1 MNKLKRIISLAFI
14 IAFALSQFE
23 YIKAESVEADMTDA
37 RNAQKVVASEEA
49 VKEEAKEEAKAETVA
64 GCQTHDEAVDELT
77 KAMDEKMY
85 SLNEKN
91 DDYMLRI
98 NKVEKPQDY
107 QNPSEYKPHY
117 QLSFTILNKEKS
129 FSDLDMTNLAGLIN
143 DLYKEDK
150 IDRIKF
156 TLNKDEG
163 RNLKDELA
171 NLDDEERKAK
181 INALI
186 IDSLEKSMLIG
197 KDRKLGTID
206 NKEGGIRIS
215 KAACDDKEAFLWL
228 RIPFR
233 NAIVNEIK
241 DKIEAQDITVNK
253 NADVNWK
260 DGVKIKD
267 SVADKQGYQGH
278 IDNAVVTDESA
289 RDTKTAGEK
298 LGKIKLKF
306 TDDTELILEN
316 QKLIVKEDK
325 KAEENN
331 NTKPNDKEKDNTKD
345 NNKKPD
351 TKEKEAM
358 PERKDKENNRNDRND
373 RNDRYDRYNKNKKSE
388 SNEKNTRL
396 SKNDKV
402 DKKET
407 KTEAK
412 REEKQDY
419 GILAPAQA
427 LRLVQHIDLPQGE
440 KGEAIREL
448 IARGILSGVSDTEFK
463 GKLAINRAM
472 LAQVLMTISKDKSVG
487 LIDYEDIKGDEW
499 YADAMTWALTH
510 GIYKGYPDKT
520 VKATQ
525 KITRQ
530 EFASVI
536 YNFIKEHNIN
546 MPKVKDFNYKDQDKI
561 ASWAL
566 DQVKYMDELD
576 LVNGESQDNYNAT
589 STYTREELAL
599 TIYKIIK
606 FIESK

>member
-23 YIKAESVEADMTDA
+23 YVKAESVEADMTDA
-37 RNAQKVVASEEA
+37 KNAETVVASEEA
-49 VKEEAKEEAKAETVA
+49 EKEVEKEEAKEETVA
-64 GCQTHDEAVDELT
+64 TCKTHEQAVDELT
-77 KAMDEKMY
+77 KAMDEKM
-85 SLNEKN
+85 SKLNEKN
-91 DDYMLRI
+91 DDYILRI
-98 NKVEKPQDY
+98 NKVEEPKDY
-107 QNPSEYKPHY
+107 QDQSLDPAKHKSHY
-117 QLSFTILNKEKS
+117 QLSFTIINKEKS
-129 FSDLDMTNLAGLIN
+129 FSEIDMTNLAELIN

-156 TLNKDEG
+156 TLHKDEG
-163 RNLKDELA
+163 SNLKDKLA
-171 NLDDEERKAK
+171 NLDDEQRKVE

-186 IDSLEKSMLIG
+186 KHGLINSMILG
-197 KDRKLGTID
+197 EGRKLGTID
-206 NKEGGIRIS
+206 NREGGIRLS
-215 KAACDDKEAFLWL
+215 KKACDNKEAFLWL

-241 DKIEAQDITVNK
+241 DKIEAKDITVNK

-278 IDNAVVTDESA
+278 IEHAKVTDESA
-289 RDTKTAGEK
+289 RDTKTAGER
-298 LGKIKLKF
+298 LGRIKLKF
-306 TDDTELILEN
+306 SDDTELTLEN

-325 KAEENN
+325 KAEE
-331 NTKPNDKEKDNTKD
+331 KELLPQRKDNE
-345 NNKKPD
+345 NNKY
-351 TKEKEAM
+351 
-358 PERKDKENNRNDRND
+358 DRYD
-373 RNDRYDRYNKNKKSE
+373 RNDRYDRYNKDKKNE
-388 SNEKNTRL
+388 SNEKNTKE

-402 DKKET
+402 AKET

-412 REEKQDY
+412 AEKTEAKQDH

-427 LRLVQHIDLPQGE
+427 LRLVQHKDLPQGE

-448 IARGILSGVSDTEFK
+448 IARGVLSGVSDTEFK

-487 LIDYEDIKGDEW
+487 FVDYLDIKGDEW

-510 GIYKGYPDKT
+510 GIYKGYTDKT
-520 VKATQ
+520 VKAAQ
-525 KITRQ
+525 NITRQ

-546 MPKVKDFNYKDQDKI
+546 MPKVKEFNYKDQDKI

-566 DQVKYMDELD
+566 NQVKYLDEIG
-576 LVNGESQDNYNAT
+576 LVNGASTDTYNAKG
-589 STYTREELAL
+589 TYTREDLAL

-606 FIESK
+606 FIENK

>member
-37 RNAQKVVASEEA
+37 KNAQTVVASEEV
-49 VKEEAKEEAKAETVA
+49 VKEEVKAETVA
-64 GCQTHDEAVDELT
+64 GCQTHEEALEELT
-77 KAMDEKMY
+77 KAMDEKMS

-129 FSDLDMTNLAGLIN
+129 FSELDMTGLAGLIN

-150 IDRIKF
+150 IDRLKF

-215 KAACDDKEAFLWL
+215 KKACDNKEAFIWL

-241 DKIEAQDITVNK
+241 DKIEAKDITVNK
-253 NADVNWK
+253 NDNVNWK

-278 IDNAVVTDESA
+278 LDHATVTDESA
-289 RDTKTAGEK
+289 RDTKTAGKK

-306 TDDTELILEN
+306 TDDTELTLEN

-325 KAEENN
+325 KAEDNN
-331 NTKPNDKEKDNTKD
+331 KDNTKPNDKEKDNTQ
-345 NNKKPD
+345 
-351 TKEKEAM
+351 EKEAM
-358 PERKDKENNRNDRND
+358 PERRDNENNRNH
-373 RNDRYDRYNKNKKSE
+373 RNDRYDRYNKDKKNE
-388 SNEKNTRL
+388 SNGKNTKQ

-407 KTEAK
+407 KKEAK

-427 LRLVQHIDLPQGE
+427 LRLVQHKDIPDGE

-448 IARGILSGVSDTEFK
+448 IARGVLSGVSDTEFK

-536 YNFIKEHNIN
+536 YNFIKEHKIN

-566 DQVKYMDELD
+566 DQVKYMDELG

-589 STYTREELAL
+589 STYTREDLAL
-599 TIYKIIK
+599 TIYKIIR

>member
-23 YIKAESVEADMTDA
+23 YVKAESVEADMTDA
-37 RNAQKVVASEEA
+37 KNAETVVASEETEHEEA
-49 VKEEAKEEAKAETVA
+49 KEEAKEEAVA
-64 GCQTHDEAVDELT
+64 TCKTHDEAVEELT
-77 KAMDEKMY
+77 KAMDEKM
-85 SLNEKN
+85 SKLNEKN
-91 DDYMLRI
+91 DDYILRI
-98 NKVEKPQDY
+98 NKVEEPKDY
-107 QNPSEYKPHY
+107 QDQSLDPAKHKSHY
-117 QLSFTILNKEKS
+117 QLSFTIINKEKS
-129 FSDLDMTNLAGLIN
+129 FSEIDMTNLAELIN

-163 RNLKDELA
+163 SNLKDKLA
-171 NLDDEERKAK
+171 NLNDEQRKVE

-186 IDSLEKSMLIG
+186 KRGLINSMILG
-197 KDRKLGTID
+197 EGRKLGTID
-206 NKEGGIRIS
+206 NREGGIRLS
-215 KAACDDKEAFLWL
+215 KKACDDKEAFLWL

-241 DKIEAQDITVNK
+241 DKIEAKDIIAKKGDKVT
-253 NADVNWK
+253 WS
-260 DGVKIKD
+260 DGVKVKD
-267 SVADKQGYQGH
+267 SVTDKQGYQGY
-278 IDNAVVTDESA
+278 INNAEVTDESK
-289 RDTKTAGEK
+289 RDTNTAGEK

-306 TDDTELILEN
+306 SDDTELTLEN

-325 KAEENN
+325 KTEEKELLPQRKDNENN
-331 NTKPNDKEKDNTKD
+331 KF
-345 NNKKPD
+345 
-351 TKEKEAM
+351 
-358 PERKDKENNRNDRND
+358 DRYDRYD
-373 RNDRYDRYNKNKKSE
+373 RNDRYDRYNKDKKNE
-388 SNEKNTRL
+388 SNEKNTKE

-402 DKKET
+402 AKET

-412 REEKQDY
+412 AEKTEAKQDH

-427 LRLVQHIDLPQGE
+427 LRLVQHKDLPQGE

-448 IARGILSGVSDTEFK
+448 IARGVLSGVSDTEFK

-487 LIDYEDIKGDEW
+487 FVDYLDIKGDEW

-510 GIYKGYPDKT
+510 GIYKGYTDKT
-520 VKATQ
+520 VKAAQ
-525 KITRQ
+525 NITRQ

-546 MPKVKDFNYKDQDKI
+546 MPKIKNFNYKDQDQI

-566 DQVKYMDELD
+566 NQVKYLDEIG
-576 LVNGESQDNYNAT
+576 LVSGAITDNYNAKG
-589 STYTREELAL
+589 TYTREELAL

-606 FIESK
+606 FIENK

>member
-23 YIKAESVEADMTDA
+23 YVKAESVEADMT
-37 RNAQKVVASEEA
+37 NAQNAETVVASEEVEKEE
-49 VKEEAKEEAKAETVA
+49 VKEKAKAKEETVA
-64 GCQTHDEAVDELT
+64 TCKTHDEAVEELT
-77 KAMDEKMY
+77 KAMDEKM
-85 SLNEKN
+85 SKLNEKN
-91 DDYMLRI
+91 DDYILRI
-98 NKVEKPQDY
+98 NKVEEPKDY
-107 QNPSEYKPHY
+107 QDQSLDPAKHKSHY
-117 QLSFTILNKEKS
+117 QLSFTIINKEKS
-129 FSDLDMTNLAGLIN
+129 FSEIDMTNLAELIN

-163 RNLKDELA
+163 SNLKDKLA
-171 NLDDEERKAK
+171 NLNDEQRKVE

-186 IDSLEKSMLIG
+186 KRGLINSMILG
-197 KDRKLGTID
+197 EGRKLGTID
-206 NKEGGIRIS
+206 NREGGIRLS
-215 KAACDDKEAFLWL
+215 KKACDDKEAFLWL

-241 DKIEAQDITVNK
+241 DKIEAKDITAK
-253 NADVNWK
+253 KGAIVNWK

-267 SVADKQGYQGH
+267 SVTDKQGYQGH
-278 IDNAVVTDESA
+278 IDHAVVTDESK

-306 TDDTELILEN
+306 TDDTELTLEN

-325 KAEENN
+325 KAEE
-331 NTKPNDKEKDNTKD
+331 KELLPQRKDNE
-345 NNKKPD
+345 NNKY
-351 TKEKEAM
+351 
-358 PERKDKENNRNDRND
+358 DRYD
-373 RNDRYDRYNKNKKSE
+373 RNDRYYR
-388 SNEKNTRL
+388 
-396 SKNDKV
+396 NDKK
-402 DKKET
+402 DKKH
-407 KTEAK
+407 KTDKNPKKDTNIES
-412 REEKQDY
+412 EEKQEKKQETMDY

-427 LRLVQHIDLPQGE
+427 LRLVQHKDLPQGE

-448 IARGILSGVSDTEFK
+448 IARGVLSGVSDTEFK

-487 LIDYEDIKGDEW
+487 FVDYLDIKGDEW

-510 GIYKGYPDKT
+510 GIYKGYTDKT
-520 VKATQ
+520 VKAAQ
-525 KITRQ
+525 NITRQ

-546 MPKVKDFNYKDQDKI
+546 MPKIKNFNYKDQDQI

-566 DQVKYMDELD
+566 NQVKYLDEIG
-576 LVNGESQDNYNAT
+576 LVSGENMENYNAKG
-589 STYTREELAL
+589 TYTREELAL

-606 FIESK
+606 FIENK

>member
-37 RNAQKVVASEEA
+37 KNAETVVASEEVA
-49 VKEEAKEEAKAETVA
+49 KEEVKEETVS
-64 GCQTHDEAVDELT
+64 GCQTHEEAVDELT
-77 KAMDEKMY
+77 KAMDEKMS

-129 FSDLDMTNLAGLIN
+129 FSELDLTNLAGLIN
-143 DLYKEDK
+143 DLYKENK
-150 IDRIKF
+150 IDRLKF

-171 NLDDEERKAK
+171 NLNDEERKAK

-206 NKEGGIRIS
+206 NKEGGIRLS
-215 KAACDDKEAFLWL
+215 KKACDDKEAFLWL

-241 DKIEAQDITVNK
+241 DKIEAKDIAVNK
-253 NADVNWK
+253 NDNVNWK

-278 IDNAVVTDESA
+278 LDHATVTDESA

-298 LGKIKLKF
+298 FGKIKLKF
-306 TDDTELILEN
+306 TDDTELTLDN
-316 QKLIVKEDK
+316 QKLIVKEDQ
-325 KAEENN
+325 KAEDNN
-331 NTKPNDKEKDNTKD
+331 KDNTKPDDKEKDNTKD
-345 NNKKPD
+345 NNKDNKKLN
-351 TKEKEAM
+351 TKEKEQM
-358 PERKDKENNRNDRND
+358 PERKDNENHRHKRNDRD
-373 RNDRYDRYNKNKKSE
+373 DKRVTKD
-388 SNEKNTRL
+388 KNTKL
-396 SKNDKV
+396 SKKTDV

-407 KTEAK
+407 KET
-412 REEKQDY
+412 KQDY

-427 LRLVQHIDLPQGE
+427 LRLVQHTDLPQGE

-448 IARGILSGVSDTEFK
+448 IARGVLSGVSDTEFK

-499 YADAMTWALTH
+499 YAEAMTWALTH

-520 VKATQ
+520 LKATQ
-525 KITRQ
+525 NITRQ

-536 YNFIKEHNIN
+536 YNFIKEHEIN

-566 DQVKYMDELD
+566 DQVKYMDELG
-576 LVNGESQDNYNAT
+576 LVSGESQDNYNAQGN
-589 STYTREELAL
+589 YTREDLAL

>member
-23 YIKAESVEADMTDA
+23 SIKAESVKADMTDA
-37 RNAQKVVASEEA
+37 KNAETVVASEE
-49 VKEEAKEEAKAETVA
+49 VKKEEAKAETVA
-64 GCQTHDEAVDELT
+64 TCKTHDEAVEELT
-77 KAMDEKMY
+77 KAMDEKM
-85 SLNEKN
+85 SKLNEKN
-91 DDYMLRI
+91 NDYILRI
-98 NKVEKPQDY
+98 SKVEEPKDY
-107 QNPSEYKPHY
+107 QDQSLDPAKHKSHY
-117 QLSFTILNKEKS
+117 QLSFTIINKEKS
-129 FSDLDMTNLAGLIN
+129 FSEIDMTNLAELIN

-163 RNLKDELA
+163 SNLKDKLA
-171 NLDDEERKAK
+171 NLNDEQRKVE

-186 IDSLEKSMLIG
+186 KRGLINSMILG
-197 KDRKLGTID
+197 EGRKLGTID
-206 NKEGGIRIS
+206 NREGGIRLS
-215 KAACDDKEAFLWL
+215 KKACDDKEAFLWL

-241 DKIEAQDITVNK
+241 DKIEPKDIIAK
-253 NADVNWK
+253 KGDKVNWK
-260 DGVKIKD
+260 NGVKIRD
-267 SVADKQGYQGH
+267 SVTDKQGYQGH
-278 IDNAVVTDESA
+278 IDHAVVTDESK
-289 RDTKTAGEK
+289 RDTNTAGEK
-298 LGKIKLKF
+298 LGKIKLTF
-306 TDDTELILEN
+306 TDDTELTLEN

-325 KAEENN
+325 KAEE
-331 NTKPNDKEKDNTKD
+331 KELLPQRKDNE
-345 NNKKPD
+345 NNKY
-351 TKEKEAM
+351 
-358 PERKDKENNRNDRND
+358 DRYD
-373 RNDRYDRYNKNKKSE
+373 RNDRYDRYNKDKKNE
-388 SNEKNTRL
+388 SNEKNTKE

-402 DKKET
+402 AKET

-412 REEKQDY
+412 AEKTEAKQDY

-427 LRLVQHIDLPQGE
+427 LRLVQHKDLPQGE

-448 IARGILSGVSDTEFK
+448 IARGVLSGVSDTEFK

-487 LIDYEDIKGDEW
+487 FIDYLDIKGDEW

-510 GIYKGYPDKT
+510 GIYKGYTDKT
-520 VKATQ
+520 VKAAQ
-525 KITRQ
+525 NITRQ

-546 MPKVKDFNYKDQDKI
+546 MPKIKNFNYKDQDQI

-566 DQVKYMDELD
+566 NQVKYLDEIG
-576 LVNGESQDNYNAT
+576 LVNGASTDNYNAKG
-589 STYTREELAL
+589 TYTREELAL

-606 FIESK
+606 FIENK

>member
-37 RNAQKVVASEEA
+37 KNAQTVVASEEVEKEE
-49 VKEEAKEEAKAETVA
+49 VKEEAVA

-77 KAMDEKMY
+77 KAMDEKM
-85 SLNEKN
+85 SGLNEKN

-129 FSDLDMTNLAGLIN
+129 FSELDMTNLAGLIN

-150 IDRIKF
+150 IDRLKF

-206 NKEGGIRIS
+206 NKEGGIRLS
-215 KAACDDKEAFLWL
+215 KKACDDKEAFIWL

-278 IDNAVVTDESA
+278 LDHATVTDESA

-306 TDDTELILEN
+306 TDDTELTLEN

-331 NTKPNDKEKDNTKD
+331 NTKPNNKEKDNNQD

-351 TKEKEAM
+351 TKEKEEM
-358 PERKDKENNRNDRND
+358 PERRDNENNRNH
-373 RNDRYDRYNKNKKSE
+373 RNDRYDRYNKDKKNE
-388 SNEKNTRL
+388 SNEKNTKL

-402 DKKET
+402 AKKET
-407 KTEAK
+407 KKEAK
-412 REEKQDY
+412 TEEKQDY

-427 LRLVQHIDLPQGE
+427 LRLVQHRDLPEGE

-448 IARGILSGVSDTEFK
+448 IARGVLSGVSDTEFK

-520 VKATQ
+520 LKATQ

-536 YNFIKEHNIN
+536 YNFIKEHKIN

-566 DQVKYMDELD
+566 DQVKYMDELG
-576 LVNGESQDNYNAT
+576 LVNGESQDNYNAQG
-589 STYTREELAL
+589 TYTREDLAL
-599 TIYKIIK
+599 TIYKIIR

>member
-23 YIKAESVEADMTDA
+23 YVKAESVEADMT
-37 RNAQKVVASEEA
+37 NAQNAETVVASEE
-49 VKEEAKEEAKAETVA
+49 VEKEEAKEEAKAETVA
-64 GCQTHDEAVDELT
+64 TCKTHDEAVEELT
-77 KAMDEKMY
+77 KAMDEKM
-85 SLNEKN
+85 SKLNEKN
-91 DDYMLRI
+91 DDYILRI
-98 NKVEKPQDY
+98 NKVEEPKDY
-107 QNPSEYKPHY
+107 QDQSLDPTKHKSHY
-117 QLSFTILNKEKS
+117 QLSFTIINKEKS
-129 FSDLDMTNLAGLIN
+129 FSEIDMTNLAELIN

-163 RNLKDELA
+163 SNLKDKLA
-171 NLDDEERKAK
+171 NLNDEQRKVE

-186 IDSLEKSMLIG
+186 KRGLINSMILG
-197 KDRKLGTID
+197 EGRKLGTID
-206 NKEGGIRIS
+206 NREGGIRLS
-215 KAACDDKEAFLWL
+215 KKACDDKEAFLWL

-241 DKIEAQDITVNK
+241 DKIEPKDIIAK
-253 NADVNWK
+253 KGDKVNWK

-278 IDNAVVTDESA
+278 IEHATVTDESN

-306 TDDTELILEN
+306 TDDTELTLEN

-325 KAEENN
+325 KAEE
-331 NTKPNDKEKDNTKD
+331 KELLPQRKDNE
-345 NNKKPD
+345 NNKY
-351 TKEKEAM
+351 
-358 PERKDKENNRNDRND
+358 DRYD
-373 RNDRYDRYNKNKKSE
+373 RNDRYYR
-388 SNEKNTRL
+388 
-396 SKNDKV
+396 NDKK
-402 DKKET
+402 DKKH
-407 KTEAK
+407 KTDKNPKKDTNIES
-412 REEKQDY
+412 EEKQEKKQETMDY

-427 LRLVQHIDLPQGE
+427 LRLVQHKDLPQGE

-487 LIDYEDIKGDEW
+487 FVDYLDIKGDEW

-510 GIYKGYPDKT
+510 GIYKGYTDKT
-520 VKATQ
+520 VKAAQ
-525 KITRQ
+525 NITRQ

-546 MPKVKDFNYKDQDKI
+546 MPKIKNFNYKDQDQI

-566 DQVKYMDELD
+566 NQVKYLDEIG
-576 LVNGESQDNYNAT
+576 LVNGASTDNYNAQG
-589 STYTREELAL
+589 TYTREDLAL

>member
-14 IAFALSQFE
+14 VAFALSQFE

-37 RNAQKVVASEEA
+37 KNAETVVASEE
-49 VKEEAKEEAKAETVA
+49 VEKEEAKAETVA
-64 GCQTHDEAVDELT
+64 GCQTHDEAIKELEEELDKKLESINT
-77 KAMDEKMY
+77 K
-85 SLNEKN
+85 NN
-91 DDYMLRI
+91 DYMLRL
-98 NKVEKPQDY
+98 NKVANVEENQDPKSY
-107 QNPSEYKPHY
+107 VAHY
-117 QLSFTILNKEKS
+117 QLSFTILDKDKTFDSINMMS
-129 FSDLDMTNLAGLIN
+129 LAGAISDLLIDKKVDKMRINEEKDIDLAN
-143 DLYKEDK
+143 
-150 IDRIKF
+150 
-156 TLNKDEG
+156 TLNGTPEADYKHAISEMIIEGIKKSLKLNDET
-163 RNLKDELA
+163 
-171 NLDDEERKAK
+171 
-181 INALI
+181 
-186 IDSLEKSMLIG
+186 
-197 KDRKLGTID
+197 KLGDMHT
-206 NKEGGIRIS
+206 KESGIRIS
-215 KAACDDKEAFLWL
+215 KKVCDDKEAFIWL

-241 DKIEAQDITVNK
+241 DKIEAKDITVNK

-267 SVADKQGYQGH
+267 QYKSEEGYQGH
-278 IDNAVVTDESA
+278 IDNAKVTDESN

-306 TDDTELILEN
+306 TDDTELTLDN

-325 KAEENN
+325 KVEDNN
-331 NTKPNDKEKDNTKD
+331 KDNTMPDDKEKDNTKD
-345 NNKKPD
+345 NNKDNKKPD
-351 TKEKEAM
+351 TKEKEEM
-358 PERKDKENNRNDRND
+358 PERKYKENHRNN
-373 RNDRYDRYNKNKKSE
+373 RYDRYNKDKKNE
-388 SNEKNTRL
+388 SNDKNTKL
-396 SKNDKV
+396 SKKTDL

-407 KTEAK
+407 KTETK
-412 REEKQDY
+412 REAKQDY

-427 LRLVQHIDLPQGE
+427 LRLVQHRDLPDGE

-448 IARGILSGVSDTEFK
+448 IARGVLSGISDTEFK

-472 LAQVLMTISKDKSVG
+472 LAQVLMNISKDKSVG

-499 YADAMTWALTH
+499 YAEAMTWALTH

-520 VKATQ
+520 LKATQ
-525 KITRQ
+525 NITRQ

-536 YNFIKEHNIN
+536 YNFIKEHKIN

-566 DQVKYMDELD
+566 NQVKYMDELN
-576 LVNGESQDNYNAT
+576 LVNGESLDNYNAQGN
-589 STYTREELAL
+589 YTREELAL

>member
-23 YIKAESVEADMTDA
+23 SIKAESVEADMTDA
-37 RNAQKVVASEEA
+37 KNAETVVASEE
-49 VKEEAKEEAKAETVA
+49 VEKEVEKEEAKEETVA
-64 GCQTHDEAVDELT
+64 TCKTHEQAVDELT
-77 KAMDEKMY
+77 KAMDEKM
-85 SLNEKN
+85 SKLNEKN
-91 DDYMLRI
+91 DDYILRI
-98 NKVEKPQDY
+98 NKVEEPKDY
-107 QNPSEYKPHY
+107 QDQSLDPAKHKSHY
-117 QLSFTILNKEKS
+117 QLSFTIINKEKS
-129 FSDLDMTNLAGLIN
+129 FSEIDMTNLAELIN

-156 TLNKDEG
+156 TLHKDEG
-163 RNLKDELA
+163 SNLKDKLA
-171 NLDDEERKAK
+171 NLDDEQRKVE

-186 IDSLEKSMLIG
+186 KHGLINSMILG
-197 KDRKLGTID
+197 EGRKLGTID
-206 NKEGGIRIS
+206 NREGGIRLS
-215 KAACDDKEAFLWL
+215 KKACDNKEAFLWL

-241 DKIEAQDITVNK
+241 DKIEAKDITVNK

-278 IDNAVVTDESA
+278 IEHAIVTDESA
-289 RDTKTAGEK
+289 RDTKTAGER
-298 LGKIKLKF
+298 LGRIKLKF
-306 TDDTELILEN
+306 SDDTELTLEN

-325 KAEENN
+325 KAEE
-331 NTKPNDKEKDNTKD
+331 KELLPQRKDNE
-345 NNKKPD
+345 NNKY
-351 TKEKEAM
+351 
-358 PERKDKENNRNDRND
+358 DRYD
-373 RNDRYDRYNKNKKSE
+373 RNDRYDRYNKDKKNE
-388 SNEKNTRL
+388 SNEKNTKE

-402 DKKET
+402 AKET

-412 REEKQDY
+412 AEKTEAKQDH

-427 LRLVQHIDLPQGE
+427 LRLVQHKDLPQGE

-448 IARGILSGVSDTEFK
+448 IARGVLSGVSDTEFK

-487 LIDYEDIKGDEW
+487 FVDYLDIKGDEW

-510 GIYKGYPDKT
+510 GIYKGYTDKT
-520 VKATQ
+520 VKAAQ
-525 KITRQ
+525 NITRQ

-536 YNFIKEHNIN
+536 YNFTKEHNIN
-546 MPKVKDFNYKDQDKI
+546 MPKIKNFNYKDQDQI

-566 DQVKYMDELD
+566 NQVKYLDEIG
-576 LVNGESQDNYNAT
+576 LVNGASTDTYNAKG
-589 STYTREELAL
+589 TYTREDLAL

-606 FIESK
+606 FIENK

>member
-37 RNAQKVVASEEA
+37 KNAETVVASEEE
-49 VKEEAKEEAKAETVA
+49 VKEEVKAEAKEEVKAETVA
-64 GCQTHDEAVDELT
+64 TCKTHEQALEELT
-77 KAMDEKMY
+77 KAMEEKM
-85 SLNEKN
+85 SRLNMETE
-91 DDYMLRI
+91 DYI
-98 NKVEKPQDY
+98 VKVVRSKDPKDNQD
-107 QNPSEYKPHY
+107 PSEYQENY
-117 QLSFTILNKEKS
+117 QLSFTILNEEKS
-129 FSDLDMTNLAGLIN
+129 FSEIDMTNLAELIN
-143 DLYKEDK
+143 DLYKEEK

-156 TLNKDEG
+156 TTFENEG
-163 RNLKDELA
+163 TNLKDKLA
-171 NLDDEERKAK
+171 NLNDEQRKVEL
-181 INALI
+181 NALI
-186 IDSLEKSMLIG
+186 KDRLEKSMLLG
-197 KDRKLGTID
+197 EGRKLGTID
-206 NKEGGIRIS
+206 GKDGYMRLS
-215 KAACDDKEAFLWL
+215 KKACGNKEAFLWL

-233 NAIVNEIK
+233 NAIVNKIK
-241 DKIEAQDITVNK
+241 DKIEAKDITVNK

-260 DGVKIKD
+260 DGVKVKD
-267 SVADKQGYQGH
+267 AYKAKKGYKEY
-278 IDNAVVTDESA
+278 IDNATVTDGSK

-306 TDDTELILEN
+306 TDDTELTLDN

-331 NTKPNDKEKDNTKD
+331 NTKPNN
-345 NNKKPD
+345 
-351 TKEKEAM
+351 KEKEEM
-358 PERKDKENNRNDRND
+358 PERKDKDNNRYDRYD
-373 RNDRYDRYNKNKKSE
+373 RNDRYDRYNKDKKNE
-388 SNEKNTRL
+388 SNDKNTKE

-402 DKKET
+402 AKETKTEEKVEKTET

-412 REEKQDY
+412 QDN
-419 GILAPAQA
+419 GVLAPAQA
-427 LRLVQHIDLPQGE
+427 LRLVQHTDLPEGE
-440 KGEAIREL
+440 KGEATREL
-448 IARGILSGVSDTEFK
+448 LARGVLNGVSDTEFK

-472 LAQVLMTISKDKSVG
+472 LAQVLMTISKDKSTG
-487 LIDYEDIKGDEW
+487 LIDYVDIKGDEW

-536 YNFIKEHNIN
+536 YNFIKEHKIN
-546 MPKVKDFNYKDQDKI
+546 MPKVKDFNYKDQYKI

-566 DQVKYMDELD
+566 DAVKHLDEIG
-576 LVNGESQDNYNAT
+576 LVSGENMDNYNAQG
-589 STYTREELAL
+589 TYTREDLAL

>member
-23 YIKAESVEADMTDA
+23 YVKAESVEADMT
-37 RNAQKVVASEEA
+37 NAQNAETVVASEE
-49 VKEEAKEEAKAETVA
+49 VEKEVEKEEAKEETVA
-64 GCQTHDEAVDELT
+64 TCKTHEQAVDELT
-77 KAMDEKMY
+77 KAMDEKM
-85 SLNEKN
+85 SKLNEKN
-91 DDYMLRI
+91 DDYILRI
-98 NKVEKPQDY
+98 NKVEEPKDY
-107 QNPSEYKPHY
+107 QDQSLDPAKHKSHY
-117 QLSFTILNKEKS
+117 QLSFTIINKEKS
-129 FSDLDMTNLAGLIN
+129 FSEIDMTNLAELIN

-156 TLNKDEG
+156 TLHKDEG
-163 RNLKDELA
+163 SNLKDKLA
-171 NLDDEERKAK
+171 NLDDEQRKVE

-186 IDSLEKSMLIG
+186 KHGLINSMILG
-197 KDRKLGTID
+197 EGRKLGTID
-206 NKEGGIRIS
+206 NREGGIRLS
-215 KAACDDKEAFLWL
+215 KKACDNKEAFLWL

-241 DKIEAQDITVNK
+241 DKIEAKDITVNK

-278 IDNAVVTDESA
+278 IEHAKVTDESA
-289 RDTKTAGEK
+289 RDTKTAGER
-298 LGKIKLKF
+298 LGRIKLKF
-306 TDDTELILEN
+306 SDDTELTLEN

-325 KAEENN
+325 KAEE
-331 NTKPNDKEKDNTKD
+331 KKLLPQRKDNE
-345 NNKKPD
+345 NNKY
-351 TKEKEAM
+351 
-358 PERKDKENNRNDRND
+358 DRYD
-373 RNDRYDRYNKNKKSE
+373 RNDRYDRYNKDKKNE
-388 SNEKNTRL
+388 SNEKNTKE

-402 DKKET
+402 AKET

-412 REEKQDY
+412 AEKTEAKQDH

-427 LRLVQHIDLPQGE
+427 LRLVQHKDLPQGE

-448 IARGILSGVSDTEFK
+448 IARGVLSGVSDTEFK

-487 LIDYEDIKGDEW
+487 FVDYLDIKGDEW

-510 GIYKGYPDKT
+510 GIYKGYTDKT
-520 VKATQ
+520 VKAAQ
-525 KITRQ
+525 NITRQ

-536 YNFIKEHNIN
+536 YNFTKEHNIN
-546 MPKVKDFNYKDQDKI
+546 MPKIKNFNYKDQDQI

-566 DQVKYMDELD
+566 NQVKYLDEIG
-576 LVNGESQDNYNAT
+576 LVNGASTDNYNAKG
-589 STYTREELAL
+589 TYTREELAL

-606 FIESK
+606 FIENK

>member
-37 RNAQKVVASEEA
+37 RNAQTVVASEE
-49 VKEEAKEEAKAETVA
+49 VEKEEVKAETVA

-77 KAMDEKMY
+77 KAMDEKMS

-129 FSDLDMTNLAGLIN
+129 FSELDMTGLAGLIN

-150 IDRIKF
+150 IDRLKF

-215 KAACDDKEAFLWL
+215 KKACDNKEAFIWL

-278 IDNAVVTDESA
+278 LDHATVTDESA

-298 LGKIKLKF
+298 SGKIKLKF

-351 TKEKEAM
+351 TKEKEEM
-358 PERKDKENNRNDRND
+358 PERKDNENNRNH
-373 RNDRYDRYNKNKKSE
+373 RNDRYDRYNKDKKNE
-388 SNEKNTRL
+388 SNEKNTKL

-402 DKKET
+402 AKKETKPET
-407 KTEAK
+407 KTEA
-412 REEKQDY
+412 KQDY

-427 LRLVQHIDLPQGE
+427 LRLVQHRDLPEGE

-448 IARGILSGVSDTEFK
+448 IARGVLSGVSDTEFK

-472 LAQVLMTISKDKSVG
+472 LAQVLMNISKDKSVG

-510 GIYKGYPDKT
+510 GIYKGYPDNT

-536 YNFIKEHNIN
+536 YNFIKEHKIN

-566 DQVKYMDELD
+566 DQVKYMDELG
-576 LVNGESQDNYNAT
+576 LVNGESQDNYNAQG
-589 STYTREELAL
+589 TYTREDLAL
-599 TIYKIIK
+599 TIYKIIR

>member
-23 YIKAESVEADMTDA
+23 YVKAESVEADMT
-37 RNAQKVVASEEA
+37 NAQNAETVVASEETEHEELNKDA
-49 VKEEAKEEAKAETVA
+49 EAKEEAKAETVA
-64 GCQTHDEAVDELT
+64 TCKTHDEAVDELT
-77 KAMDEKMY
+77 KAMDEKM
-85 SLNEKN
+85 SKLNEKN
-91 DDYMLRI
+91 DDYILRI
-98 NKVEKPQDY
+98 NKVEEPKDY
-107 QNPSEYKPHY
+107 QDQSLDPAKHKSHY
-117 QLSFTILNKEKS
+117 QLSFTIINKEKS
-129 FSDLDMTNLAGLIN
+129 FSEIDMTNLAELIN

-163 RNLKDELA
+163 SNLKDKLA
-171 NLDDEERKAK
+171 NLNDEQRKVE

-186 IDSLEKSMLIG
+186 KRGLINSMILG
-197 KDRKLGTID
+197 EGRKLGTID
-206 NKEGGIRIS
+206 NREGGIRLS
-215 KAACDDKEAFLWL
+215 KKACDDKEAFLWL

-241 DKIEAQDITVNK
+241 DKIEAKDITAK
-253 NADVNWK
+253 KGAIVNWK

-267 SVADKQGYQGH
+267 SVTDKQGYQGH
-278 IDNAVVTDESA
+278 IDHAVVTDESK

-306 TDDTELILEN
+306 TDDTELTLEN

-325 KAEENN
+325 KAEE
-331 NTKPNDKEKDNTKD
+331 KELLPQRKDNE
-345 NNKKPD
+345 NNKY
-351 TKEKEAM
+351 
-358 PERKDKENNRNDRND
+358 DRYD
-373 RNDRYDRYNKNKKSE
+373 RNDRYYR
-388 SNEKNTRL
+388 
-396 SKNDKV
+396 NDKK
-402 DKKET
+402 DKKH
-407 KTEAK
+407 KTDKNPKKDTNIES
-412 REEKQDY
+412 EEKQEKKQETMDY

-427 LRLVQHIDLPQGE
+427 LRLVQHKDLPQGE

-448 IARGILSGVSDTEFK
+448 IARGVLSGVSDTEFK

-487 LIDYEDIKGDEW
+487 FIDYLDIKGDEW

-510 GIYKGYPDKT
+510 GIYKGYTDKT
-520 VKATQ
+520 VKAAQ
-525 KITRQ
+525 NITRQ

-546 MPKVKDFNYKDQDKI
+546 MPKIKNFNYKDQDQI

-566 DQVKYMDELD
+566 NQVKYLDEIG
-576 LVNGESQDNYNAT
+576 LVNGASTDNYNAKG
-589 STYTREELAL
+589 TYTREDLAL

-606 FIESK
+606 FIENK

>member
-23 YIKAESVEADMTDA
+23 YVKAESVEADMT
-37 RNAQKVVASEEA
+37 NAKNAETVVASEEVEKEE
-49 VKEEAKEEAKAETVA
+49 VKEKAKEETVA
-64 GCQTHDEAVDELT
+64 TCKTHDEAVEELT
-77 KAMDEKMY
+77 KAMDEKM
-85 SLNEKN
+85 SKLNEKN
-91 DDYMLRI
+91 DDYILRI
-98 NKVEKPQDY
+98 NKVEEPKDY
-107 QNPSEYKPHY
+107 QDQSLDPAKHKSHY
-117 QLSFTILNKEKS
+117 QLSFTIINKEKS
-129 FSDLDMTNLAGLIN
+129 FSEIDMTNLAELIN

-163 RNLKDELA
+163 SNLKDKLA
-171 NLDDEERKAK
+171 NLNDEQRKVE

-186 IDSLEKSMLIG
+186 KRGLINSMILG
-197 KDRKLGTID
+197 EGRKLGTID
-206 NKEGGIRIS
+206 NREGGIRLS
-215 KAACDDKEAFLWL
+215 KKACDDKEAFLWL

-241 DKIEAQDITVNK
+241 DKIEPKDIIAK
-253 NADVNWK
+253 KGAIVNWK

-267 SVADKQGYQGH
+267 SVTDKQGYQGH
-278 IDNAVVTDESA
+278 IDHAVVTDESN
-289 RDTKTAGEK
+289 RDTNTAGEK

-306 TDDTELILEN
+306 TDDTELTLEN

-325 KAEENN
+325 KAEE
-331 NTKPNDKEKDNTKD
+331 KELLPQRKDNE
-345 NNKKPD
+345 NNKY
-351 TKEKEAM
+351 
-358 PERKDKENNRNDRND
+358 DRYD
-373 RNDRYDRYNKNKKSE
+373 RNDRYDRYNKDKKNE
-388 SNEKNTRL
+388 SNEKNTKE

-402 DKKET
+402 AKET

-412 REEKQDY
+412 AEKTEAKQDH

-427 LRLVQHIDLPQGE
+427 LRLVQHKDLPQGE
-440 KGEAIREL
+440 KGEATREL
-448 IARGILSGVSDTEFK
+448 LARGVLSGVSDTKFK

-472 LAQVLMTISKDKSVG
+472 LAQVLMSISKDKSVG

-546 MPKVKDFNYKDQDKI
+546 MPKIKNFNYKDQDQI

-566 DQVKYMDELD
+566 DAVKHLDEIG
-576 LVNGESQDNYNAT
+576 LVSGENMENYNAKG
-589 STYTREELAL
+589 TYTREELAL

-606 FIESK
+606 FIENK

>member
-23 YIKAESVEADMTDA
+23 CIKAESVEADMTDA
-37 RNAQKVVASEEA
+37 RNAQTVVASEEA
-49 VKEEAKEEAKAETVA
+49 VKEEVKAETVA
-64 GCQTHDEAVDELT
+64 TCKTHDEAVDELT
-77 KAMDEKMY
+77 KAMDEKM
-85 SLNEKN
+85 SGLNEKN

-129 FSDLDMTNLAGLIN
+129 FSELDMTGLAGLIN

-150 IDRIKF
+150 IDRLKF

-215 KAACDDKEAFLWL
+215 KKACDNKEAFIWL

-241 DKIEAQDITVNK
+241 DKIEAKDITVNK
-253 NADVNWK
+253 NDNVNWK

-278 IDNAVVTDESA
+278 LDHATVTDESA

-298 LGKIKLKF
+298 SGKIKLKF
-306 TDDTELILEN
+306 TDDTELTLEN

-331 NTKPNDKEKDNTKD
+331 NTKPNNKEKDNNQD

-351 TKEKEAM
+351 TKEKEEM
-358 PERKDKENNRNDRND
+358 PERKDNENNRNH
-373 RNDRYDRYNKNKKSE
+373 RNDRYDRYNKDKKNE
-388 SNEKNTRL
+388 SNDKNTKL

-402 DKKET
+402 AKKET
-407 KTEAK
+407 KKEAK

-427 LRLVQHIDLPQGE
+427 LRLVQHRDLSDGE

-448 IARGILSGVSDTEFK
+448 IARGVLSGVSDTEFK

-499 YADAMTWALTH
+499 YAEAMTWALTH

-536 YNFIKEHNIN
+536 YNFIKEHKIN

-566 DQVKYMDELD
+566 DQVKYMDELG
-576 LVNGESQDNYNAT
+576 LVNGESQDNYNAQGR
-589 STYTREELAL
+589 YTREDLAL
-599 TIYKIIK
+599 TIYKIIR

>member
-37 RNAQKVVASEEA
+37 KNAETVVASEEVEKEE
-49 VKEEAKEEAKAETVA
+49 VKEEAVA
-64 GCQTHDEAVDELT
+64 GCQTHEEAVDELT
-77 KAMDEKMY
+77 KAMDEKMS

-129 FSDLDMTNLAGLIN
+129 FSELDMTGLAGLIN

-150 IDRIKF
+150 IDRLKF

-215 KAACDDKEAFLWL
+215 KKACDNKEAFIWL

-241 DKIEAQDITVNK
+241 DKIEAKDITVNK
-253 NADVNWK
+253 NDNVNWK

-278 IDNAVVTDESA
+278 LDHATVTDESA

-306 TDDTELILEN
+306 TDDTELTLEN

-325 KAEENN
+325 KAEDNN
-331 NTKPNDKEKDNTKD
+331 KDNTKPDNKEKDNTK
-345 NNKKPD
+345 
-351 TKEKEAM
+351 EKEEM
-358 PERKDKENNRNDRND
+358 PERKDNENNRNH
-373 RNDRYDRYNKNKKSE
+373 RNDRYDRYNKDKKNE
-388 SNEKNTRL
+388 SNDKNTKL

-402 DKKET
+402 AKKET
-407 KTEAK
+407 KPETK
-412 REEKQDY
+412 IEEKQDY

-427 LRLVQHIDLPQGE
+427 LRLVQHTDLPDGE

-448 IARGILSGVSDTEFK
+448 IARGVLSGVSDTEFK

-472 LAQVLMTISKDKSVG
+472 LAQVLMSISKDKSVG

-499 YADAMTWALTH
+499 YAEAMTWALTH

-536 YNFIKEHNIN
+536 YNFIKEHKIN

-566 DQVKYMDELD
+566 DQVKYMDELG

-589 STYTREELAL
+589 GTYTREDLAL
-599 TIYKIIK
+599 TIYKIIR

>member
-37 RNAQKVVASEEA
+37 KNAETVVASEE
-49 VKEEAKEEAKAETVA
+49 VEKEEAKAETVA

-77 KAMDEKMY
+77 KAMDEKI
-85 SLNEKN
+85 SDLNEKN

-129 FSDLDMTNLAGLIN
+129 FSELDMTGLAGLIN

-150 IDRIKF
+150 IDRLKF

-206 NKEGGIRIS
+206 NKEGGIRLS
-215 KAACDDKEAFLWL
+215 KKAGDDKEAFIWL

-233 NAIVNEIK
+233 NAIVNEIR

-253 NADVNWK
+253 NDNVNWK

-267 SVADKQGYQGH
+267 GVVDTNGGYQGH
-278 IDNAVVTDESA
+278 LDHATVTDESA

-298 LGKIKLKF
+298 SGKIKLKF
-306 TDDTELILEN
+306 TDDTELTLEN

-331 NTKPNDKEKDNTKD
+331 NTKPNNKEKDNNQD

-351 TKEKEAM
+351 TKEKEEM
-358 PERKDKENNRNDRND
+358 PERRDKENNRNH
-373 RNDRYDRYNKNKKSE
+373 RNDRYDRYNKDKKNE
-388 SNEKNTRL
+388 SNEKNTKL

-407 KTEAK
+407 RPETKTEAK
-412 REEKQDY
+412 SEAKQEY

-427 LRLVQHIDLPQGE
+427 LRLVQHRDLPDGE

-448 IARGILSGVSDTEFK
+448 IARGVLSGVSDTEFK

-472 LAQVLMTISKDKSVG
+472 LAQVLMSISKDKSVG

-520 VKATQ
+520 LKATQ

-536 YNFIKEHNIN
+536 YNFIKEHKIN

-566 DQVKYMDELD
+566 DQVKYMDELG

-589 STYTREELAL
+589 STYTREDLAL
-599 TIYKIIK
+599 TIYKIIR

>member
-37 RNAQKVVASEEA
+37 KNAQTVVASEEV
-49 VKEEAKEEAKAETVA
+49 VKEEVKAETVA
-64 GCQTHDEAVDELT
+64 GCQTHEEALEELT
-77 KAMDEKMY
+77 KAMDEKMS

-129 FSDLDMTNLAGLIN
+129 FSELDMTGLAGLIN

-150 IDRIKF
+150 IDRLKF

-215 KAACDDKEAFLWL
+215 KKACDNKEAFIWL

-241 DKIEAQDITVNK
+241 DKIEAKDITVNK
-253 NADVNWK
+253 NDNVNWK

-278 IDNAVVTDESA
+278 LDHATVTDESA
-289 RDTKTAGEK
+289 RDTKTAGKK

-306 TDDTELILEN
+306 TDDTELTLEN

-331 NTKPNDKEKDNTKD
+331 NTKPNDKEKDNNQD

-358 PERKDKENNRNDRND
+358 PERKDKENH
-373 RNDRYDRYNKNKKSE
+373 RNDRYNKDKKNE
-388 SNEKNTRL
+388 SNEKSTRL

-407 KTEAK
+407 KPEEKVEKTEA
-412 REEKQDY
+412 KQDY

-427 LRLVQHIDLPQGE
+427 LRLVQHTDLPDGE

-510 GIYKGYPDKT
+510 GIYKGYPDNT

-536 YNFIKEHNIN
+536 YNFIKEHKIN

-566 DQVKYMDELD
+566 DQVKYMDELG
-576 LVNGESQDNYNAT
+576 LVNGESQDNYNAQG
-589 STYTREELAL
+589 TYTREDLAL
-599 TIYKIIK
+599 TIYKIIR

>member
-37 RNAQKVVASEEA
+37 KNAETVVASEE
-49 VKEEAKEEAKAETVA
+49 VKEEVKEETVS
-64 GCQTHDEAVDELT
+64 GCQTHEDAIKELEEALKNKIESINT
-77 KAMDEKMY
+77 K
-85 SLNEKN
+85 NE
-91 DDYMLRI
+91 DYMLRP
-98 NKVEKPQDY
+98 NKVANVEENQDPKSY
-107 QNPSEYKPHY
+107 VAHY
-117 QLSFTILNKEKS
+117 QLSFTILNKEKTFEEIDMMS
-129 FSDLDMTNLAGLIN
+129 LAGTISDLLIDKKVDKMRIN
-143 DLYKEDK
+143 EEKDIDLVN
-150 IDRIKF
+150 
-156 TLNKDEG
+156 TLNGTPEADYKHAISEMIIEGIKKSLKLNDET
-163 RNLKDELA
+163 
-171 NLDDEERKAK
+171 
-181 INALI
+181 
-186 IDSLEKSMLIG
+186 
-197 KDRKLGTID
+197 KLGD
-206 NKEGGIRIS
+206 MHKKESGIRIS
-215 KAACDDKEAFLWL
+215 KKACDDKEAFIWL

-267 SVADKQGYQGH
+267 QYKNEEGYQGH
-278 IDNAVVTDESA
+278 IDNAVITDESA

-306 TDDTELILEN
+306 TDDTELTLDN

-325 KAEENN
+325 KVEDNN
-331 NTKPNDKEKDNTKD
+331 KDNTKPDDKEKDNTKE
-345 NNKKPD
+345 NNTKPN
-351 TKEKEAM
+351 TKEKEQM
-358 PERKDKENNRNDRND
+358 PERKDNENHRRN
-373 RNDRYDRYNKNKKSE
+373 RNDRYDRYNKDKKNDN
-388 SNEKNTRL
+388 NENNTKL
-396 SKNDKV
+396 SKKTDV

-407 KTEAK
+407 KQETK
-412 REEKQDY
+412 QEKQDY

-427 LRLVQHIDLPQGE
+427 LRLVQHTDLPQGE

-448 IARGILSGVSDTEFK
+448 IARGVLSGVSDTEFK

-472 LAQVLMTISKDKSVG
+472 LAQVLMNISKDKSVG
-487 LIDYEDIKGDEW
+487 LIDYVDIKGDEW
-499 YADAMTWALTH
+499 YAEAMTWALTH

-520 VKATQ
+520 LKATQ

-536 YNFIKEHNIN
+536 YNFIKEHKIN

-561 ASWAL
+561 APWAL
-566 DQVKYMDELD
+566 NQVKYLDELN
-576 LVNGESQDNYNAT
+576 LVKSESLDNYNAQGN
-589 STYTREELAL
+589 YTREELAL

>member
-37 RNAQKVVASEEA
+37 KNAETVVASEE
-49 VKEEAKEEAKAETVA
+49 VEKEEAKAETVA
-64 GCQTHDEAVDELT
+64 GCQTHDEAIKELEEELDKKLESINT
-77 KAMDEKMY
+77 K
-85 SLNEKN
+85 NN
-91 DDYMLRI
+91 DYMLRL
-98 NKVEKPQDY
+98 NKVANVEENQDPKSY
-107 QNPSEYKPHY
+107 VAHY
-117 QLSFTILNKEKS
+117 QLSFTILDKDKTFDSINMMS
-129 FSDLDMTNLAGLIN
+129 LAGAISDLLI
-143 DLYKEDK
+143 DK
-150 IDRIKF
+150 KVDKMRINEEKDID
-156 TLNKDEG
+156 
-163 RNLKDELA
+163 LA
-171 NLDDEERKAK
+171 NTLTGTPEADYKHAISEMIIEGIKKSLKLNDET
-181 INALI
+181 
-186 IDSLEKSMLIG
+186 
-197 KDRKLGTID
+197 KLGD
-206 NKEGGIRIS
+206 MHKKESGIRIS
-215 KAACDDKEAFLWL
+215 KAACDNKEAFLWL

-260 DGVKIKD
+260 DGVKVKD

-278 IDNAVVTDESA
+278 LDHATVTDESN

-306 TDDTELILEN
+306 TDDTELTLDN

-325 KAEENN
+325 KVGDNN
-331 NTKPNDKEKDNTKD
+331 KDNTKPDNKGKDNTKD

-358 PERKDKENNRNDRND
+358 PERKDKENHRNN
-373 RNDRYDRYNKNKKSE
+373 RYDRYNKDKKNE
-388 SNEKNTRL
+388 SNDKNTKL
-396 SKNDKV
+396 SKNDKA

-407 KTEAK
+407 KPETKGEAK
-412 REEKQDY
+412 QEKQDY

-427 LRLVQHIDLPQGE
+427 LRLVQHTDLPDGE

-448 IARGILSGVSDTEFK
+448 IVRGVLSGVSDTEFK

-472 LAQVLMTISKDKSVG
+472 LAQVLMNISKDKSVG
-487 LIDYEDIKGDEW
+487 LIDYVDIKGDEW
-499 YADAMTWALTH
+499 YAEAMTWALTH

-520 VKATQ
+520 LKATQ

-561 ASWAL
+561 APWAL
-566 DQVKYMDELD
+566 DAVKHMDELG
-576 LVNGESQDNYNAT
+576 LLSGESLDNYNAQG
-589 STYTREELAL
+589 TYTREELAL

>member
-37 RNAQKVVASEEA
+37 KNAETVVASEE
-49 VKEEAKEEAKAETVA
+49 VKKEEVKAETVA

-77 KAMDEKMY
+77 KAMDEKM
-85 SLNEKN
+85 SGLNEKN

-129 FSDLDMTNLAGLIN
+129 FSELDMTGLAGLIN

-150 IDRIKF
+150 IDRLKF

-206 NKEGGIRIS
+206 NKEGGIRLS
-215 KAACDDKEAFLWL
+215 KKACDDKEAFIWL

-253 NADVNWK
+253 NDNVNWK

-278 IDNAVVTDESA
+278 LDHATVTDESA

-325 KAEENN
+325 KAEDNN
-331 NTKPNDKEKDNTKD
+331 KDNTKPDNKEKDNTK
-345 NNKKPD
+345 
-351 TKEKEAM
+351 EKEEM
-358 PERKDKENNRNDRND
+358 PERKDNENNRNH
-373 RNDRYDRYNKNKKSE
+373 RNDRYDRYNKDKKNE
-388 SNEKNTRL
+388 SNDKNTRL

-412 REEKQDY
+412 TEAKQDY

-427 LRLVQHIDLPQGE
+427 LRLVQHRDLPEGE

-448 IARGILSGVSDTEFK
+448 IARGVLSGVSDTEFK

-536 YNFIKEHNIN
+536 YNFIKEHKIN

-566 DQVKYMDELD
+566 DQVKYMDELG
-576 LVNGESQDNYNAT
+576 LVNGESQDNYNAQG
-589 STYTREELAL
+589 TYTREDLAL
-599 TIYKIIK
+599 TIYKIIR
-606 FIESK
+606 FIKSK